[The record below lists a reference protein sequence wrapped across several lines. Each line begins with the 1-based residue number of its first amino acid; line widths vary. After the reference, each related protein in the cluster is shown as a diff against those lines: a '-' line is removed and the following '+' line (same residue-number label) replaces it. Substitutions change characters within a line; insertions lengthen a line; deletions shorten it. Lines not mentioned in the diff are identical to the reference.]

1 MKIHNTLSSVIFIYC
16 IAAVI
21 SAFGGN
27 RPNFVM
33 IVSESHSISAFGSYK
48 GYLSKID
55 PTPNLDRIS
64 QKSVVF
70 AKAFCTNAT
79 AGPSNA
85 VILTGKHSHIN
96 GVTQNGNVFDDTQ
109 EHLPKNLQVA
119 GYETALIGR
128 WNLGKNP
135 KYFNYWNILVD
146 STQKYNPVFTSSG
159 KQKQIEGHS
168 TDIITDLA
176 IQWLGKRNKEK
187 PFFLII
193 QFNATT
199 APWLP
204 AIRHLNLYDDKLL
217 PEPKNLIDTHM
228 GKSSPSRYQSMS
240 ISKDLDFSD
249 DLFFPDQQI
258 DKNQSAQPPLLN
270 SKKNILAMTPEQ
282 LSAWTLSW
290 RPKNEAFLRENQS
303 QENILQWKF
312 QRFVKNYLRC
322 VRGIDD
328 NLKRI
333 ETALSETNSKDTF
346 FIYTSNHGRLLG
358 EHGWYGSRWMY
369 EESMQIPLIINPDLS
384 QNSPKL
390 ISSLVQ
396 NLDIAPTI
404 MEYAQSNNF
413 SQNQGLSLKPLI
425 EAIDNNETW
434 RDYLY
439 YHYNEFPSN
448 QMIAKH
454 YGIRTPK
461 YKIIHFY
468 QFNEWEFYDL
478 NKDPFEEKNQFKN
491 PVFSSQIEE
500 MKQLLFKIREKYL
513 DETDISIMPEEWRK
527 IHRGPEARKE

>member
-1 MKIHNTLSSVIFIYC
+1 MKIHNFILLFINIYC
-16 IAAVI
+16 STAVV
-21 SAFGGN
+21 SVHAEN
-27 RPNFVM
+27 RPNFLM
-33 IVSESHSISAFGSYK
+33 IVSESHSVSAFGSYK
-48 GYLSKID
+48 GYLSKIN
-55 PTPNLDRIS
+55 PTPNLDRIA
-64 QKSVVF
+64 QKSNVF
-70 AKAFCTNAT
+70 LKAFCTNAT
-79 AGPSNA
+79 VGPSSA
-85 VILTGKHSHIN
+85 VLLTGKHSHLN
-96 GVTQNGNVFDDTQ
+96 GVMRNGNMFDDSQ
-109 EHLPKNLQVA
+109 EHLPKNLQME
-119 GYETALIGR
+119 GYETAIIGR
-128 WNLGKNP
+128 WGLGRKP
-135 KYFNYWNILVD
+135 RYFDYWNILID
-146 STQKYNPVFTSSG
+146 STQKYNPVFTSSEN
-159 KQKQIEGHS
+159 QKQIEGHS
-168 TDIITDLA
+168 SDIITDLA
-176 IQWLGKRNKEK
+176 IQWLSKRNKEK

-217 PEPKNLIDTHM
+217 PEPKNLMDNHL
-228 GKSSPSRYQSMS
+228 GKSSPSRYQSMN

-249 DLFFPDQQI
+249 DLFFPIQQT
-258 DKNQSAQPPLLN
+258 DKNQSAQPFLSN
-270 SKKNILAMTPEQ
+270 SQKNILAMTAEQ

-303 QENILQWKF
+303 KENILQWKF

-333 ETALSETNSKDTF
+333 ETALSDTNSKDIF

-369 EESMQIPLIINPDLS
+369 EESMQIPLILNPDLS

-404 MEYAQSNNF
+404 MEYAQASNLR
-413 SQNQGLSLKPLI
+413 QNQGLSLKPLI
-425 EAIDNNETW
+425 EATDNNYTW
-434 RDYLY
+434 RDSLY

-478 NKDPFEEKNQFKN
+478 HKDPFEEKNQFQN
-491 PVFSSQIEE
+491 QVFSSQIEQ
-500 MKQLLFKIREKYL
+500 MKKLLFKIREKYL

-527 IHRGPEARKE
+527 IYRGPEARKE